1 MLGYLAAGMAIG
13 PLLGLVGSESESIR
27 DYAEYGV
34 VLMLFLIGL
43 EMQPRM
49 LWPIPIDEQGTS

>member
-1 MLGYLAAGMAIG
+1 MR
-13 PLLGLVGSESESIR
+13 E
-27 DYAEYGV
+27 YAEFGV

-49 LWPIPIDEQGTS
+49 LWEHARTGCSGSAGCRWR